1 VPPLSEQLSGNT
13 QCAGRVNLKKRVIK
27 IMKGRPLPAMLRALR
42 HRNYRL
48 FFIGQ
53 SISLVGT
60 WMTRLATTWLVWRLT
75 HSAGMLGLL
84 GFAGQVPTFLFA
96 PFAGVWIDRLN
107 RHRLL
112 VVTQVL
118 AMLQAFTLA
127 AFVLTGSVEIWEIFG
142 LQVFLG
148 IVNAFDMPTRQSLLI
163 DLIADRGDLSNAVAL
178 NSSMVNAARLV
189 GPSIAGLLIAWV
201 GEGWCFFAD
210 GVSYLAVIASLLAIH
225 IALRPRLAEK
235 KRVLHDLHDGLRY
248 AFGFEPIRAI
258 LLLLALLGLA
268 GMPYRVLM
276 PVIAARTLHGG
287 AHTLGFLMAAMGVGA
302 LIGALYLASRKT
314 VLGLGRLIPL
324 AAAMFGVSLVGVAL
338 SRWLSLSLLIM
349 VLMGLGFMV
358 HLAASNTLIQTL
370 VREEMRGRVM
380 ALYLMAFMG
389 VATFGS
395 LLAGAVAGVV
405 GAPLTLV
412 GGGLICMGGAAFFRY
427 QLPRLREKVRPIYI
441 EKGIVPGVSETLR
454 DATTLREEVER

>member
-1 VPPLSEQLSGNT
+1 MKERMLS
-13 QCAGRVNLKKRVIK
+13 V
-27 IMKGRPLPAMLRALR
+27 MLRALR

-53 SISLVGT
+53 SISLIGT
-60 WMTRLATTWLVWRLT
+60 WMTRLAATWLLWRLT
-75 HSAGMLGLL
+75 HSVEMLGLL

-96 PFAGVWIDRLN
+96 PFAGVWADRLN
-107 RHRLL
+107 RHSLL

-127 AFVLTGSVEIWEIFG
+127 ALVLSGNILVWEIFV
-142 LQVFLG
+142 LQLLLG
-148 IVNAFDMPTRQSLLI
+148 VINAFDMPARQSLLI
-163 DLIADRGDLSNAVAL
+163 DLIEDRADLPNAVAL
-178 NSSMVNAARLV
+178 NSSMVNGARLI

-210 GVSYLAVIASLLAIH
+210 GVSYLAVIVSLLLMRV
-225 IALRPRLAEK
+225 ALQPRAAK
-235 KRVLHDLHDGLRY
+235 GKRVLHDLHDGLRH
-248 AFGFEPIRAI
+248 AFGFAPIRAI

-276 PVIAARTLHGG
+276 PVIAAQRLHGG
-287 AHTLGFLMAAMGVGA
+287 PHTLGFLMAAMGGGA
-302 LIGALYLASRKT
+302 LIGALYLASRST
-314 VLGLGRLIPL
+314 VLGLGRLIPY
-324 AAAMFGVSLVGVAL
+324 AVAIFGVSLVGVGL
-338 SRWLSLSLLIM
+338 SQWLSLSLL
-349 VLMGLGFMV
+349 LMFTMGVGFMV

-389 VATFGS
+389 MATFGS
-395 LLAGAVAGVV
+395 LLAGAVASVV

-412 GGGLICMGGAAFFRY
+412 GAGLVCLGGAAVFWY
-427 QLPRLREKVRPIYI
+427 KLPGLREQVRPIYI
-441 EKGIVPGVSETLR
+441 EKGILPGVAETMR
-454 DATTLREEVER
+454 DATVLREEVER